1 MAKLQDGTRIYG
13 SGTVDTTLL
22 VSGGIQLGAGT
33 SILAPIQISTGT
45 LLATT
50 ATGAVEY
57 DGSNIYATVDLTS
70 GRGSIPVTQT
80 FRLPAAGATISTIA
94 NYFGSTATNI
104 TLLPNASYEIEIIL
118 YYLKTTAGTVTWTL
132 TNSATPTNQNIYYE
146 MSPATGIVA
155 PPGTTSTMLVGQA
168 INQTAT
174 YSFATPSLT
183 TGVNHYAKFVIW
195 LANGTGT
202 SLKIQAT
209 CSAGTITPGIG
220 SIWYCK
226 RLPTGNVA
234 TYAA

>member
-1 MAKLQDGTRIYG
+1 MAKLLDGTRIYG
-13 SGTVDTTLL
+13 SSTIDTTLL

-33 SILAPIQISTGT
+33 SILAPVQLTSGT

-57 DGSNIYATVDLTS
+57 DGNNIYATVDLTS
-70 GRGSIPVTQT
+70 GRGSVPVTQT
-80 FRLPAAGATISTIA
+80 YRLTSAGATISTIA
-94 NYFGSTATNI
+94 NYFGSTSTNI
-104 TLLPNASYEIEIIL
+104 TLVPNASYEIEIIL

-132 TNSATPTNQNIYYE
+132 TNSAAPTNQNIYYE
-146 MSPATGIVA
+146 MSPVTGIVA
-155 PPGTTSTMLVGQA
+155 PPGTASTMLAGQA
-168 INQTAT
+168 INQTAA
-174 YSFATPSLT
+174 YSFTSASLT

-195 LANGTGT
+195 LANGAGT